1 MKVLCYYTLAVKTD
15 RNILI
20 CFAPVAQLD
29 RASGYG
35 PEGHGFESSSA
46 RQNKVH
52 PLGWTLFFYPI
63 SRRGF
68 EKHSFP
74 DRENCN
80 LSVNGCKV
88 RGRVGGVATERSRQ
102 MARTKNV
109 RD

>member
-1 MKVLCYYTLAVKTD
+1 MAVPKRTA
-15 RNILI
+15 
-20 CFAPVAQLD
+20 FALVAQLD

-52 PLGWTLFFYPI
+52 SLEWTLFFVPS

-68 EKHSFP
+68 EKHGFP
-74 DRENCN
+74 DKENCN
-80 LSVNGCKV
+80 LSGNGCKV
-88 RGRVGGVATERSRQ
+88 RGRVGGVATERIRQ
-102 MARTKNV
+102 KARTKSV